1 MLFAIVT
8 ATRLVSELDTR
19 ESKIELSSLST
30 SVKTEV
36 MFIVVLSASSLVEIS
51 LIALDTVGA
60 SSTATTFTVTVAAS
74 ESRLPSLTL
83 NEKLP

>member
-8 ATRLVSELDTR
+8 ATRLVSELETR

-74 ESRLPSLTL
+74 ESRPPSLTL